1 MLSPKQLAELLD
13 VSIHSLKKWRYLPEK
28 DPRHLPAAPLPDGNP
43 QQLFYKPEDIL
54 KWAQHRRNAKFA
66 DRIVAAL
73 APPEVYQKV
82 LPQQVAQEALIRALR
97 PPKTPPIFGA
107 IANAAS

>member
-54 KWAQHRRNAKFA
+54 KWVQHRRNAKFA

-82 LPQQVAQEALIRALR
+82 LPQPETLALIQALR
-97 PPKTPPIFGA
+97 PHKVIPIFGA
-107 IANAAS
+107 IANELA